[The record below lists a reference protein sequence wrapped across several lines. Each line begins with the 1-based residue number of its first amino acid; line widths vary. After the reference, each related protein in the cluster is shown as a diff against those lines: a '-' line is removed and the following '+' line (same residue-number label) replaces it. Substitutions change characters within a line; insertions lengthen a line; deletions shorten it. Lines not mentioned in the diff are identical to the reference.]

1 MVPLD
6 KDSRTQRFMS
16 GGRPRVRH
24 RPDPQQVALW
34 SAPVDR
40 ADALAG
46 AARPQVVPSRGCPYR
61 EGVAHAE
68 QAGAVVVVQ
77 TVEGGCG
84 GIRREDQVVPG
95 ATGARTSMKGAGHR
109 HGAGGAEEAPGRPTA
124 PFGQANA
131 ASGIVDS

>member
-24 RPDPQQVALW
+24 RPDPRQVALW
-34 SAPVDR
+34 SARADR

-68 QAGAVVVVQ
+68 QAGAVVVQ

-84 GIRREDQVVPG
+84 GIRREDRVVPG
-95 ATGARTSMKGAGHR
+95 ATGARTTMMGQLQVLAGEDVISVFQP
-109 HGAGGAEEAPGRPTA
+109 GGWVSWRTG
-124 PFGQANA
+124 
-131 ASGIVDS
+131 